1 MNNSLN
7 TQANALHC
15 AAFGGHLPCVKY
27 LAAKLGDRKFDLNMQ
42 AESCLHRAVEGGSLK
57 VVQYLIDKCGL
68 DPNLQNGVRHNR
80 NTIMHHLWVIW
91 NKKNKPYWRKCLYSL
106 LVLILYCLAIFW
118 CNNVTECQSFLQL
131 YV

>member
-7 TQANALHC
+7 TQANALHW

-42 AESCLHRAVEGGSLK
+42 AESCLHRAVEGGSLR

-68 DPNLQNGVRHNR
+68 DPNLQNGVRTGTSSCTTCGLHGTKINL
-80 NTIMHHLWVIW
+80 IGAHVPIH
-91 NKKNKPYWRKCLYSL
+91 L

-131 YV
+131 YI